1 MPKVGSTRGPGA
13 ASKKKDQ
20 TMKACMIEA
29 FGGRDKL
36 KIADLPKPQ
45 AGDGEVVVRI
55 HAASVNPVDWKI
67 REGWLKDMFPH
78 RFPIILGWDLA
89 GEVEEGGSNTGRFK
103 SGDPV
108 YAYARMPEIQK
119 GTYAEYIA
127 LPESY
132 LARKPNN
139 LNMIEAASI
148 PLTTLTAYQMLEAG
162 RLQAGESVFILGASG
177 GVGSSAIQLAAIRG
191 ARVIGLASADNHA
204 YIKSLGAD
212 ASIDYKRGDFIQSL
226 GELVPQG
233 ADLVLDLVGGDTLA
247 RGQLCVRPGGRLVS
261 IIELVDEEDLKQ
273 RDVRFAYVFV
283 EPNGHQLD
291 DIRELIEN
299 GRFKPNVTHTFGLDE
314 AVKAHAQIETGH
326 TRGKIVLQI
335 A

>member
-1 MPKVGSTRGPGA
+1 
-13 ASKKKDQ
+13 
-20 TMKACMIEA
+20 MKACIIEA
-29 FGGRDKL
+29 FGGREQL

-45 AGDGEVVVRI
+45 AGEGEVVVRI
-55 HAASVNPVDWKI
+55 HAAGVNPVDWKI
-67 REGWLKDMFPH
+67 REGWLKDLFPY
-78 RFPIILGWDLA
+78 RFPIILGWELA
-89 GEVEEGGSNTGRFK
+89 GVVEEGGPKTGRFK
-103 SGDPV
+103 PGDAV
-108 YAYARMPEIQK
+108 YAYARRPEIQK

-139 LNMIEAASI
+139 INMLEAASI
-148 PLTTLTAYQMLEAG
+148 PLTTLTAYQMLDAG
-162 RLQAGESVFILGASG
+162 RLQTGESVFIMGASG

-212 ASIDYKRGDFIQSL
+212 VAIDYQRGDFIQSL
-226 GELVPQG
+226 GELAPQG
-233 ADLVLDLVGGDTLA
+233 ADLVLDMVGGDTLA

-261 IIELVDEEDLKQ
+261 IIEVVDEKDVKQ
-273 RDVRFAYVFV
+273 RDVSFAYVFV
-283 EPNGHQLD
+283 EPNAQQLD
-291 DIRELIEN
+291 HIRELIED

-314 AVKAHAQIETGH
+314 AAQAHAQMETGH

>member
-1 MPKVGSTRGPGA
+1 
-13 ASKKKDQ
+13 
-20 TMKACMIEA
+20 MKACIIEA
-29 FGGRDKL
+29 FGGREKL
-36 KIADLPKPQ
+36 KIADVPKPQ
-45 AGDGEVVVRI
+45 AGEGEVVVRI
-55 HAASVNPVDWKI
+55 HAAGVNPVDWKI

-78 RFPIILGWDLA
+78 RFPIILGWELA
-89 GEVEEGGSNTGRFK
+89 GVVEESGSKTGRFK

-108 YAYARMPEIQK
+108 YAYARLPEIHS
-119 GTYAEYIA
+119 GTYAEYMA

-139 LNMIEAASI
+139 LTMTEAASV
-148 PLTTLTAYQMLEAG
+148 PLTTLTAYQMLDAG
-162 RLQAGESVFILGASG
+162 HLQAGQSVFILGASG
-177 GVGSSAIQLAAIRG
+177 GVGSSAVQLAVIRG

-204 YIKSLGAD
+204 YLKSLGAD
-212 ASIDYKRGDFIQSL
+212 AAIDYQRGDFIQSL

-261 IIELVDEEDLKQ
+261 ITEVVDAEELKQ

-283 EPNGHQLD
+283 EPNAQQLD
-291 DIRELIEN
+291 HIREWIES
-299 GRFKPNVTHTFGLDE
+299 GRFKSNVTHAFGLDE
-314 AVKAHAQIETGH
+314 VAKAHAQMQTGH

-335 A
+335 D